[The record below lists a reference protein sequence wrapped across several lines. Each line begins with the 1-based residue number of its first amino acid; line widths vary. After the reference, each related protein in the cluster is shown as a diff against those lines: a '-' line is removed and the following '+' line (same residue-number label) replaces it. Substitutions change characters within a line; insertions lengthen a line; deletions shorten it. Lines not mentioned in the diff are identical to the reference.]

1 MLQHHRPRSDDHV
14 TSTLERAIKPLPSG
28 AFWSGLAA
36 GVLLA
41 AGTALLIIQ
50 NDTVAAIEWLT
61 LDFAAPLWLFLLVS
75 AVSGAVLAL
84 LVLVLWRRG
93 KLQAR
98 RRREAARDLR
108 RMTVHEDTPPPSG
121 PDPSPGRPANGTP

>member
-1 MLQHHRPRSDDHV
+1 MLQSPGSRSDDHV

-28 AFWSGLAA
+28 AFWSGLAG

-41 AGTALLIIQ
+41 AGTALLIVQ
-50 NDTVAAIEWLT
+50 NDTVAAMEWLT

-75 AVSGAVLAL
+75 AVSGAVLTL

-93 KLQAR
+93 RLQAH

-108 RMTVHEDTPPPSG
+108 RMTSHEDAPPPSG
-121 PDPSPGRPANGTP
+121 PDPSPGGPVNDTP